1 MNPNAYNSKGSK
13 IFDVCNFIFLG
24 ILALCC
30 LLPIIHVLALSFSD
44 AASAGANLVTFW
56 PKGFNTSAYQLVFD
70 NAVFLNSFFI
80 SIVRTVLGCAI
91 NLLMTIL
98 AAYPLSKDESELRG
112 RNFLRWIFI
121 IPMLINGGLVPGFI
135 LIRNLHLMNTIWA
148 LVLPGAVPIFYVIMM
163 MNFFRGINKSILE
176 SAAIDGANELVI
188 LARIVLPLS
197 MASIATI
204 VLFTTVNHWNSW
216 FDGLIFTTDRGM
228 WPLQTLLMQMMK
240 SVDSTA
246 FSSNDITLLTK
257 LSDRSFRAAQ
267 IIFATIPIL
276 CIYPFMQRYFITG
289 ITIGSV
295 KE

>member
-1 MNPNAYNSKGSK
+1 MNPNLYKGKGSRAFD
-13 IFDVCNFIFLG
+13 IFNYIFLG

-30 LLPIIHVLALSFSD
+30 LLPILHVLALSFSD

-56 PKGFNTSAYQLVFD
+56 PMGFNTSAYQMVFG

-80 SIVRTVLGCAI
+80 SVVRTVLGCGI

-112 RNFLRWIFI
+112 RNFLSWIFI

-135 LIRNLHLMNTIWA
+135 LIRNLHLMNSIWA
-148 LVLPGAVPIFYVIMM
+148 LILPGAVPVFYVIMM

-176 SAAIDGANELVI
+176 SAAIDGANEFVI
-188 LARIVLPLS
+188 LIKIVLPLS

-204 VLFTTVNHWNSW
+204 VLFTTVNHWNEW
-216 FDGLIFTTDRGM
+216 FSGLIFMTKREM

-240 SVDSTA
+240 TVDTTM

-267 IIFATIPIL
+267 IIFATVPIL
-276 CIYPFMQRYFITG
+276 CIYPFMQRYFISG

>member
-1 MNPNAYNSKGSK
+1 MTANLHKGRGSR
-13 IFDVCNFIFLG
+13 IFDFFNYIFLG
-24 ILALCC
+24 VLALCC
-30 LLPIIHVLALSFSD
+30 LLPIVHVLALSFSD

-56 PKGFNTSAYQLVFD
+56 PKGFNTSAYQLVFG
-70 NAVFLNSFFI
+70 NPVFLNSFFI
-80 SIVRTVLGCAI
+80 SVVRTVLGVAI
-91 NLLMTIL
+91 NLTMTVL

-112 RNFLRWIFI
+112 RGFIRWIFI

-135 LIRNLHLMNTIWA
+135 LIRNLNLMNTIWA

-176 SAAIDGANELVI
+176 SAAIDGANEFTI
-188 LARIVLPLS
+188 LLRIVLPLS

-204 VLFTTVNHWNSW
+204 VLFTAVNQWNAW
-216 FDGLIFTTDRGM
+216 FDGLIFTTDRDM

-246 FSSNDITLLTK
+246 FSSSDITLLTK
-257 LSDRSFRAAQ
+257 LSDRSFKAAQ
-267 IIFATIPIL
+267 IIFATVPIL

-289 ITIGSV
+289 MTLGSV

>member
-1 MNPNAYNSKGSK
+1 MNPTNRGNGPG
-13 IFDVCNFIFLG
+13 IFGISNYFIMAV
-24 ILALCC
+24 LALTC
-30 LLPIIHVLALSFSD
+30 LLPMVHVLAVSLSD
-44 AASAGANLVTFW
+44 AASAGANTVTFW
-56 PKGFNTSAYQLVFD
+56 PKGFNTVAYQLVFS
-70 NAVFLNSFFI
+70 NPVFLNSFYI
-80 SIVRTVLGCAI
+80 SVVRTVLGCCI

-112 RNFLRWIFI
+112 RNFLSWIFI

-135 LIRNLHLMNTIWA
+135 LIRNLHLINSIWA
-148 LVLPGAVPIFYVIMM
+148 LVLPGAVPVFFVIMM

-176 SAAIDGANELVI
+176 SAAIDGASELVI
-188 LARIVLPLS
+188 LIRIVLPLS

-204 VLFTTVNHWNSW
+204 VLFTTVNHWNEW
-216 FDGLIFTTDRGM
+216 FGGLIFMNNRDKY
-228 WPLQTLLMQMMK
+228 PLQTLLVQMMK
-240 SVDSTA
+240 NVDTSI
-246 FSSNDITLLTK
+246 FNSSNITLLNK

-267 IIFATIPIL
+267 IIFATLPIL